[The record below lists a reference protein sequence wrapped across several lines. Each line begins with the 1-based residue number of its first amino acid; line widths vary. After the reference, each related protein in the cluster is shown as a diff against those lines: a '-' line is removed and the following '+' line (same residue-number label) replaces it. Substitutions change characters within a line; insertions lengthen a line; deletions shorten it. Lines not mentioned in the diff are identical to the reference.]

1 MNQFLHAF
9 ADASF
14 APYRFNARKGISGG
28 VVFCEGGLVRSFARQ
43 QQALSL
49 SSCEAELYALQM
61 TTQESVAFTEF
72 CHRVL
77 FSIGEISEPE
87 VAEVMLESDSSSAL
101 QLIQALDLPKRSRH
115 VEIRLLWIRGQV
127 ESGKVRIRHRPGLDN
142 VADLFTKCLPSKDFL
157 RHRARWGL

>member
-1 MNQFLHAF
+1 M
-9 ADASF
+9 
-14 APYRFNARKGISGG
+14 
-28 VVFCEGGLVRSFARQ
+28 FCEGGLVRSFARQ
-43 QQALSL
+43 QQALSWL
-49 SSCEAELYALQM
+49 WGPVICFAV

-87 VAEVMLESDSSSAL
+87 VVEVMLESDSSSAL

-127 ESGKVRIRHRPGLDN
+127 ESGQVRIRHRPGLDN

-157 RHRARWGL
+157 RHRATLGFVTMDSPLHAWMGGMLAK